1 MLIVC
6 LTAAAQAEERVSCL
20 LIFLMVERQ
29 QLCYSFVRD
38 RSRHGFYLSRHCSC
52 QASEGFCLSC
62 EAVEHRCRGL
72 YQSRGAPQ
80 LGGNRKT
87 AARQLHTQKRP
98 LQVCH
103 CCTNTEVHVELQH
116 SRLHPQ
122 GGSCLGAAPLAA
134 AGFSFKATTSASM
147 LACAVQHPPSAA
159 GLPPLQGEAAGFGS
173 CSLPALNSHSHSR
186 ANSLIKFAAVIKG
199 WHSSPT
205 FGADF
210 LTRGICQG

>member
-29 QLCYSFVRD
+29 QLCYSLVRD
-38 RSRHGFYLSRHCSC
+38 QSRHGFYLSRHCSC
-52 QASEGFCLSC
+52 QASEGVCLSC
-62 EAVEHRCRGL
+62 EAVGHRYRGL

-87 AARQLHTQKRP
+87 AARQLHTQRRP

-116 SRLHPQ
+116 SRPHSQ

-134 AGFSFKATTSASM
+134 AGSSFKATTSASM
-147 LACAVQHPPSAA
+147 LACAVQHPPSVSGPPAIA
-159 GLPPLQGEAAGFGS
+159 RRGSRFRQLFVACTDFPFPLQS
-173 CSLPALNSHSHSR
+173 
-186 ANSLIKFAAVIKG
+186 
-199 WHSSPT
+199 
-205 FGADF
+205 
-210 LTRGICQG
+210 